1 LIDGGIAMVQ
11 AAELRGLQSER
22 AIVTRQTAAVVGQRR
37 GEARVV
43 RDRAREKEEEERERE

>member
-1 LIDGGIAMVQ
+1 MVQ

-43 RDRAREKEEEERERE
+43 KDRAREKEEEERERE